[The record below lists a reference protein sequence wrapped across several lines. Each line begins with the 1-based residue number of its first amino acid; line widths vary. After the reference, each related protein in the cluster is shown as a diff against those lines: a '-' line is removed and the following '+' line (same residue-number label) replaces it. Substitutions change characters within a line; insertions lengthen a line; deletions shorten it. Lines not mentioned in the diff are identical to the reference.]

1 MKLNLFNLSQAI
13 DNIPENTATAI
24 FHLCL
29 ETSFGALLPSMQEA
43 AVAYLEQMNSD
54 SHDIYKR
61 VTRAILW
68 MESTC
73 SFLKETQTEV

>member
-1 MKLNLFNLSQAI
+1 MQAC

-29 ETSFGALLPSMQEA
+29 DRAFGALLPSMQEA
-43 AVAYLEQMNSD
+43 AVAYLEQVDSD
-54 SHDIYKR
+54 RHGLYRR
-61 VTRAILW
+61 VTRAALW

-73 SFLKETQTEV
+73 SFLKEIQAEV